1 MTIQKASERYRIP
14 LHILREYERWGLCR
28 TVKDVMGAWQYD
40 QTDIE
45 RLAEPEWP
53 DGILIFPYSGAA
65 RMQTSQSG
73 FSNFPIISTGG
84 FLMSKKLVAYFSATG
99 TTRQAAEW
107 LASAIGADLFEIR
120 PAQPYTSADL
130 DWTNKRSRS
139 SLEMNNPACRPEIAA
154 QCLNMAQYDT
164 VFIGFPIWWYV
175 APSIINTFVERYD
188 FSGKT
193 LVPFAT
199 SGGSGLGRTVAGLK
213 KLCPAANWNEGKLV
227 NGMSEQALRNWAT
240 EL

>member
-1 MTIQKASERYRIP
+1 MELRVLNYFLAIAREENFTRAAQQLHMTQPTLS
-14 LHILREYERWGLCR
+14 
-28 TVKDVMGAWQYD
+28 
-40 QTDIE
+40 
-45 RLAEPEWP
+45 
-53 DGILIFPYSGAA
+53 
-65 RMQTSQSG
+65 
-73 FSNFPIISTGG
+73 
-84 FLMSKKLVAYFSATG
+84 
-99 TTRQAAEW
+99 RQ
-107 LASAIGADLFEIR
+107 I
-120 PAQPYTSADL
+120 ADL

-154 QCLNMAQYDT
+154 QCPNMAQYDT

-227 NGMSEQALRNWAT
+227 NGMSEQALRSWAT

>member
-1 MTIQKASERYRIP
+1 
-14 LHILREYERWGLCR
+14 
-28 TVKDVMGAWQYD
+28 
-40 QTDIE
+40 
-45 RLAEPEWP
+45 
-53 DGILIFPYSGAA
+53 
-65 RMQTSQSG
+65 
-73 FSNFPIISTGG
+73 
-84 FLMSKKLVAYFSATG
+84 MSKKLVAYFSATG

-154 QCLNMAQYDT
+154 QCPNMAQYDT

-193 LVPFAT
+193 LVPFAH
-199 SGGSGLGRTVAGLK
+199 SGWAEKALSR
-213 KLCPAANWNEGKLV
+213 GKLER
-227 NGMSEQALRNWAT
+227 GQAGQRYVGAGPAQLGYGTVRGGPLYESGTDKENRPGICAV
-240 EL
+240 L

>member
-1 MTIQKASERYRIP
+1 
-14 LHILREYERWGLCR
+14 
-28 TVKDVMGAWQYD
+28 
-40 QTDIE
+40 
-45 RLAEPEWP
+45 
-53 DGILIFPYSGAA
+53 
-65 RMQTSQSG
+65 
-73 FSNFPIISTGG
+73 
-84 FLMSKKLVAYFSATG
+84 MSKKLVAYFSATG

-107 LASAIGADLFEIR
+107 LASAIGADLFDIR

-154 QCLNMAQYDT
+154 QCPNMAQYDT

-227 NGMSEQALRNWAT
+227 NGMSEQALCSWAT

>member
-1 MTIQKASERYRIP
+1 MELRVLNYFLAVAREENFTRAAQQ
-14 LHILREYERWGLCR
+14 LHVTQPTL
-28 TVKDVMGAWQYD
+28 
-40 QTDIE
+40 
-45 RLAEPEWP
+45 
-53 DGILIFPYSGAA
+53 S
-65 RMQTSQSG
+65 
-73 FSNFPIISTGG
+73 
-84 FLMSKKLVAYFSATG
+84 
-99 TTRQAAEW
+99 RQ
-107 LASAIGADLFEIR
+107 IG
-120 PAQPYTSADL
+120 DL

-154 QCLNMAQYDT
+154 QCPNMAQYDT

-175 APSIINTFVERYD
+175 APSIINTFVEHYD

-227 NGMSEQALRNWAT
+227 NGMSEQALCNWAT

>member
-1 MTIQKASERYRIP
+1 MELRVLNYFLAIAREENFTRAAQQ
-14 LHILREYERWGLCR
+14 LHVTQPTL
-28 TVKDVMGAWQYD
+28 
-40 QTDIE
+40 
-45 RLAEPEWP
+45 
-53 DGILIFPYSGAA
+53 S
-65 RMQTSQSG
+65 
-73 FSNFPIISTGG
+73 
-84 FLMSKKLVAYFSATG
+84 
-99 TTRQAAEW
+99 RQ
-107 LASAIGADLFEIR
+107 I
-120 PAQPYTSADL
+120 ADL

-139 SLEMNNPACRPEIAA
+139 SLEMNNPACRPEIAV
-154 QCLNMAQYDT
+154 QCPNMAQHDT

-188 FSGKT
+188 FSGKA

-240 EL
+240 AGCSPS

>member
-1 MTIQKASERYRIP
+1 MELRVLNYFLAIAREENFTRAAQQ
-14 LHILREYERWGLCR
+14 LHVTQPTL
-28 TVKDVMGAWQYD
+28 
-40 QTDIE
+40 
-45 RLAEPEWP
+45 
-53 DGILIFPYSGAA
+53 S
-65 RMQTSQSG
+65 
-73 FSNFPIISTGG
+73 
-84 FLMSKKLVAYFSATG
+84 
-99 TTRQAAEW
+99 RQ
-107 LASAIGADLFEIR
+107 I
-120 PAQPYTSADL
+120 ADL

-154 QCLNMAQYDT
+154 QCPNMAQYDT

-240 EL
+240 AGCSPS

>member
-1 MTIQKASERYRIP
+1 MELRVLNYFLAIAREENFTRAAQQ
-14 LHILREYERWGLCR
+14 LHVTQPTL
-28 TVKDVMGAWQYD
+28 
-40 QTDIE
+40 
-45 RLAEPEWP
+45 
-53 DGILIFPYSGAA
+53 S
-65 RMQTSQSG
+65 
-73 FSNFPIISTGG
+73 
-84 FLMSKKLVAYFSATG
+84 
-99 TTRQAAEW
+99 RQ
-107 LASAIGADLFEIR
+107 I
-120 PAQPYTSADL
+120 ADL

-154 QCLNMAQYDT
+154 QCPNMAQYDT

-175 APSIINTFVERYD
+175 VPSIINTFVERYD

>member
-1 MTIQKASERYRIP
+1 MELRVLNYFLAVAREENFTRAAQQ
-14 LHILREYERWGLCR
+14 LHVTQPTL
-28 TVKDVMGAWQYD
+28 
-40 QTDIE
+40 
-45 RLAEPEWP
+45 
-53 DGILIFPYSGAA
+53 S
-65 RMQTSQSG
+65 
-73 FSNFPIISTGG
+73 
-84 FLMSKKLVAYFSATG
+84 
-99 TTRQAAEW
+99 RQ
-107 LASAIGADLFEIR
+107 I
-120 PAQPYTSADL
+120 ADL

-154 QCLNMAQYDT
+154 QCPNMAQYDT

-175 APSIINTFVERYD
+175 APSIINTFVECYD

-227 NGMSEQALRNWAT
+227 NGMSEQALRSWAT

>member
-1 MTIQKASERYRIP
+1 MELRVLNYFLAIAREENFTRAAQQ
-14 LHILREYERWGLCR
+14 LHVTQPTL
-28 TVKDVMGAWQYD
+28 
-40 QTDIE
+40 
-45 RLAEPEWP
+45 
-53 DGILIFPYSGAA
+53 S
-65 RMQTSQSG
+65 
-73 FSNFPIISTGG
+73 
-84 FLMSKKLVAYFSATG
+84 
-99 TTRQAAEW
+99 RQ
-107 LASAIGADLFEIR
+107 IG
-120 PAQPYTSADL
+120 DL

-154 QCLNMAQYDT
+154 HCPNMAQYDT

>member
-1 MTIQKASERYRIP
+1 MELRVLNYFLAIAREENFTRAAQQ
-14 LHILREYERWGLCR
+14 LHV
-28 TVKDVMGAWQYD
+28 TQP
-40 QTDIE
+40 T
-45 RLAEPEWP
+45 
-53 DGILIFPYSGAA
+53 
-65 RMQTSQSG
+65 
-73 FSNFPIISTGG
+73 FS
-84 FLMSKKLVAYFSATG
+84 
-99 TTRQAAEW
+99 RQ
-107 LASAIGADLFEIR
+107 I
-120 PAQPYTSADL
+120 ADL

-154 QCLNMAQYDT
+154 QCPNMAQYDT

-193 LVPFAT
+193 LVLFAT

-227 NGMSEQALRNWAT
+227 NGMSEQALRSWAT
-240 EL
+240 AGCSPS

>member
-1 MTIQKASERYRIP
+1 MELRVLNYFLAIAREGDFTRAAQQ
-14 LHILREYERWGLCR
+14 LHVTQPTL
-28 TVKDVMGAWQYD
+28 
-40 QTDIE
+40 
-45 RLAEPEWP
+45 
-53 DGILIFPYSGAA
+53 S
-65 RMQTSQSG
+65 
-73 FSNFPIISTGG
+73 
-84 FLMSKKLVAYFSATG
+84 
-99 TTRQAAEW
+99 RQ
-107 LASAIGADLFEIR
+107 IG
-120 PAQPYTSADL
+120 DL
-130 DWTNKRSRS
+130 DWTNKRSCS

-154 QCLNMAQYDT
+154 QCPNMAQYDT

-227 NGMSEQALRNWAT
+227 NGMSEQALRSWAT
-240 EL
+240 AGCSPS

>member
-1 MTIQKASERYRIP
+1 MELRVLNYFLAIAREENFTRAAQQ
-14 LHILREYERWGLCR
+14 LHVTQPTL
-28 TVKDVMGAWQYD
+28 
-40 QTDIE
+40 
-45 RLAEPEWP
+45 
-53 DGILIFPYSGAA
+53 S
-65 RMQTSQSG
+65 
-73 FSNFPIISTGG
+73 
-84 FLMSKKLVAYFSATG
+84 
-99 TTRQAAEW
+99 RQ
-107 LASAIGADLFEIR
+107 I
-120 PAQPYTSADL
+120 ADL

-154 QCLNMAQYDT
+154 QCPNMAQYDT

-227 NGMSEQALRNWAT
+227 NGMSEQALRSWAT

>member
-1 MTIQKASERYRIP
+1 MELRVLNYFLAIAREENFTRAAQQ
-14 LHILREYERWGLCR
+14 LHVTQPTL
-28 TVKDVMGAWQYD
+28 
-40 QTDIE
+40 
-45 RLAEPEWP
+45 
-53 DGILIFPYSGAA
+53 S
-65 RMQTSQSG
+65 
-73 FSNFPIISTGG
+73 
-84 FLMSKKLVAYFSATG
+84 
-99 TTRQAAEW
+99 RQ
-107 LASAIGADLFEIR
+107 I
-120 PAQPYTSADL
+120 ADL

-139 SLEMNNPACRPEIAA
+139 SLEMNNPVCRPEIAA
-154 QCLNMAQYDT
+154 QCPNMAQYDT

-175 APSIINTFVERYD
+175 APSIINTFVECYD

-199 SGGSGLGRTVAGLK
+199 SGGSGLGRTVAGLR

>member
-1 MTIQKASERYRIP
+1 MELRVLNYFLAIAREENFTPAAQQ
-14 LHILREYERWGLCR
+14 LHVTQPTL
-28 TVKDVMGAWQYD
+28 
-40 QTDIE
+40 
-45 RLAEPEWP
+45 
-53 DGILIFPYSGAA
+53 S
-65 RMQTSQSG
+65 
-73 FSNFPIISTGG
+73 
-84 FLMSKKLVAYFSATG
+84 
-99 TTRQAAEW
+99 RQ
-107 LASAIGADLFEIR
+107 I
-120 PAQPYTSADL
+120 ADL

-154 QCLNMAQYDT
+154 QCPNMAQHDT

-188 FSGKT
+188 FSGKA

-240 EL
+240 AGCSPS